1 MKTASTMSSHREV
14 QLLPAL
20 PSIPS
25 RHSLRAL
32 VIPWVISFAPSVVVL
47 LAGMTVFREMVL
59 KSIETASHPSLVYG
73 ILLAFLM
80 GVVLSALAL
89 YKFQS
94 EKIFIKNWMALKSN
108 EARRSSID
116 SSPYEDTRKLA
127 YPALAAV
134 VLEMSSSERQV
145 KFEHEMR
152 SVETGLTDKLVFP
165 NFIAGALVGLGLV
178 GTFVGLLGTLE
189 DLGAVFG
196 SLAKTGDS
204 GANPTAVFADMVLK
218 LQDPMRGMG
227 TAFVTSLYGLLGSLV
242 VGLSSLSVSK
252 AGNTVIKDLYAAER
266 LYSSLIAT
274 RFSVNSIEL
283 SPDSNPVGQLKDVVL
298 NVLQAQA
305 ARDASL
311 QEWAEGSEK
320 RLSKLLDQML
330 EVNWSVSTE
339 LVANSKKAISH
350 FVEVTSQQN
359 ENVQLVF
366 KQLSQQQ
373 ISLKETVSLLSKQ
386 VNNERAL
393 VQHDMLA
400 MIERNQRE
408 NKGELERLERIVG
421 DVALMTG
428 RSVNTIERYM
438 QQQETLMGA
447 LPKTYYWKEA
457 WAKVQS
463 YLRKSKQEADLALL
477 AQAVERQTLVLQR
490 LTLQMMPAAM
500 VERMDA
506 ETGHNDTKT

>member
-1 MKTASTMSSHREV
+1 M
-14 QLLPAL
+14 
-20 PSIPS
+20 
-25 RHSLRAL
+25 
-32 VIPWVISFAPSVVVL
+32 PWVISFAPPVMVAL
-47 LAGMTVFREMVL
+47 MGLTVFRDMVF

-94 EKIFIKNWMALKSN
+94 EKLFIKRWIALPSN
-108 EARRSSID
+108 DARRARIESS
-116 SSPYEDTRKLA
+116 SAQDTRKLA

-134 VLEMSSSERQV
+134 VLEMPSSERQV

-152 SVETGLTDKLVFP
+152 SVETGLSDKLVFP

-266 LYSSLIAT
+266 LFSSLIPA
-274 RFSVNSIEL
+274 RSGARSVEL
-283 SPDSNPVGQLKDVVL
+283 NPELGSAGQLQEVVL
-298 NVLQAQA
+298 NVLEAQA
-305 ARDASL
+305 ARDSSL
-311 QEWAEGSEK
+311 QDWAEGSEK

-339 LVANSKKAISH
+339 LVANSQKAISH
-350 FVEVTSQQN
+350 FMEVTSQQN
-359 ENVQLVF
+359 ENVQMVF
-366 KQLSQQQ
+366 KQLGQQQ
-373 ISLKETVSLLSKQ
+373 VSLKETVNLLSKQ

-393 VQHDMLA
+393 LQHDMLA

-457 WAKVQS
+457 WAKVQL
-463 YLRKSKQEADLALL
+463 YLRKSKQDADLALL

-500 VERMDA
+500 VERMESNGD
-506 ETGHNDTKT
+506 GGDLKSS